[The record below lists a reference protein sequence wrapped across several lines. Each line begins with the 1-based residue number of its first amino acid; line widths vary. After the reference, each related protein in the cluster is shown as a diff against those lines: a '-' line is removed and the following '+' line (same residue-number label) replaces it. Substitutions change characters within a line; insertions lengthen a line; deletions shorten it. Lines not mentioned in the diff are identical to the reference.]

1 MNIPFVKARYFT
13 SVPVSAPR
21 RKDLIVLHTMENAEK
36 PGSALAVAKWLQT
49 VMPKPVSFHYGV
61 DAEQVVQSVRDE
73 DVAWAAPGTNH
84 NGIHIEHV
92 GRASQTP
99 LQWSDDF
106 SSNELQISAELCAQL
121 CTKYQ
126 IPVKF
131 IPAEQLLQGF
141 RGVTTHAEVAKAC
154 QLAQQRGMKDS
165 HFFNHK
171 ANKPLTDHTDPGQG
185 FPMNRYIELVR
196 YITDWNEFIP

>member
-1 MNIPFVKARYFT
+1 MIPFVKARYFT
-13 SVPVSAPR
+13 LVPSSAPR

-36 PGSALAVAKWLQT
+36 PGTAMAVAKWLQT

-61 DAEQVVQSVRDE
+61 DAADIVQCVRDE

-106 SSNELQISAELCAQL
+106 SSNELQASAELCAQL
-121 CTKYQ
+121 CVRYQ

-131 IPAEQLLQGF
+131 IPAEQLLSGF
-141 RGVTTHAEVAKAC
+141 RGITTHAEVSLAC
-154 QLAQQRGMKDS
+154 DLAQRRGQKAS
-165 HFFNHK
+165 YFFNHK
-171 ANKPLTDHTDPGQG
+171 ANKPLTDHTDPGKF
-185 FPMNRYIELVR
+185 FPMSRYLDLVQ
-196 YITDWNEFIP
+196 YITEWNALVP